1 MQKLW
6 TLAKKGLQRH
16 NYGSPRIHHRPGA
29 ARVKAHDRFAA
40 HRNAALTQAFPPGPF
55 LRHVGN
61 VQVWPQERPQCP
73 RPRPRLPRSWSR
85 PTWEVFSGSGVCAT
99 IFRSAWRVSRPCGRA
114 VEVFSGGSAA
124 RSPRRLK
131 VGCSVR
137 LRPTDFDPIHYS
149 AGISL
154 RVMGGREHYSYR
166 NRTRRICCFPSK
178 NLFSF

>member
-1 MQKLW
+1 MVE
-6 TLAKKGLQRH
+6 ADM
-16 NYGSPRIHHRPGA
+16 GS
-29 ARVKAHDRFAA
+29 
-40 HRNAALTQAFPPGPF
+40 
-55 LRHVGN
+55 LR
-61 VQVWPQERPQCP
+61 CM
-73 RPRPRLPRSWSR
+73 
-85 PTWEVFSGSGVCAT
+85 GVCAT

-131 VGCSVR
+131 VGCGVR

-166 NRTRRICCFPSK
+166 NRTRRICCFPFK
-178 NLFSF
+178 ESFFFLTSNKLLNKCLKCLRCLEVLLGTFRESTGTAQWTHSTVR